1 MTIKAALLQAR
12 QAMKTWETGA
22 VKDKAEIDRLKAELE
37 KTDGEKFT
45 ERDRDIAWLSHQ
57 LSAAKEAL
65 KAIEKHQKVVMK
77 DSGLVMS
84 ATYMIAERALQTL
97 GETGE

>member
-12 QAMKTWETGA
+12 QAMKTWEAGA
-22 VKDKAEIDRLKAELE
+22 RRDKEEIARLKA
-37 KTDGEKFT
+37 
-45 ERDRDIAWLSHQ
+45 Q
-57 LSAAKEAL
+57 VSAAKEAL